1 MKAKKCYFKECHV
14 AGRQYHDAN
23 EVWGE
28 LKGGTRL
35 WLVRDEANRYDPSA
49 VAIVY
54 RRPTDER
61 NCDPEGEEFVLGYI
75 PRDENRDLACFFD
88 MGWSEVFECRLSRI
102 CPDSHYE
109 QQLHVI
115 IKVLENR
122 NRR

>member
-28 LKGGTRL
+28 LKVGTRL

-54 RRPTDER
+54 RRPTIWLAFLIWGGVRFSSADSA
-61 NCDPEGEEFVLGYI
+61 GYVRM
-75 PRDENRDLACFFD
+75 PTTSSSC
-88 MGWSEVFECRLSRI
+88 M
-102 CPDSHYE
+102 
-109 QQLHVI
+109 
-115 IKVLENR
+115 
-122 NRR
+122 